1 MGKLRGAGLQSC
13 GRRPR
18 RPKRVLQDPRRPGG
32 LPHKAKPSDIA
43 THACATLVDPVVAQ
57 RLRHRNLNESVL
69 RARPGDRAAVAVHA
83 PVVANPQDNR
93 PQPQRLLAL
102 DDALAAA
109 VALFLV
115 DEVLVEIVGGVF
127 RIGLADRLARNG
139 VARAQLLAR
148 QSSIV
153 HRAGDV
159 EVGRTDVAAAAAGV
173 VVYGPHSRQRDD
185 ALGGAEITSGHAHLA
200 EPAVEA
206 ARRIHLPDHLPV
218 RFPDQE
224 SGATAQGRQH
234 GAAGGL
240 VQQIPSSEV
249 LAHTATGSKT
259 NIASFTVSATYT
271 RPRRSTATLMFLQFA
286 SKTSAAITASSSP
299 LKL

>member
-1 MGKLRGAGLQSC
+1 MMWRTQSCAMSLSLLSLGKLRGAGLQSC

-18 RPKRVLQDPRRPGG
+18 RPKRVLEDPRRPGG

-83 PVVANPQDNR
+83 
-93 PQPQRLLAL
+93 
-102 DDALAAA
+102 A

-115 DEVLVEIVGGVF
+115 DGVLIEIVGGVF

-139 VARAQLLAR
+139 VPRAQLLAR
-148 QSSIV
+148 QPSLIY
-153 HRAGDV
+153 RAGDV
-159 EVGRTDVAAAAAGV
+159 EVGRTDVAAAASGV
-173 VVYGPHSRQRDD
+173 FVHGPHSRQRDD
-185 ALGGAEITSGHAHLA
+185 ALGGAEIAGWHPDLA

-218 RFPDQE
+218 RFLDQE
-224 SGATAQGRQH
+224 SRAAAQGRQY
-234 GAAGGL
+234 GPARGL
-240 VQQIPSSEV
+240 VQQIPSGEV
-249 LAHTATGSKT
+249 LAHTTAGSKT
-259 NIASFTVSATYT
+259 KIASRTVSPTYT
-271 RPRRSTATLMFLQFA
+271 RPR
-286 SKTSAAITASSSP
+286 SSS
-299 LKL
+299 LNRRWYE